1 MYDKSLVLKTLRMW
15 QKILPYGLRS
25 EEQVKF
31 NIKFDPVYKII
42 RISELS
48 NELTFNE
55 IKELCMN
62 CSTMV
67 LEHNCYLIL
76 CDIAQLKLTL
86 DTLEMIDL
94 AKVVQESPT
103 ASEAKTAIIYNEN
116 YTGIENL
123 EFFQQLCTAN
133 GYRLRIFTSEAEAL
147 KWLTS
152 TSTANTCRPFRI
164 QL

>member
-1 MYDKSLVLKTLRMW
+1 M
-15 QKILPYGLRS
+15 
-25 EEQVKF
+25 KF
-31 NIKFDPVYKII
+31 NIKFDPVNNII

-55 IKELCMN
+55 VKDICN
-62 CSTMV
+62 RCSTMV
-67 LEHNCYLIL
+67 LEQNCYLIL
-76 CDIAQLKLTL
+76 CDIDQLKLTL

-94 AKVVQESPT
+94 AKLVQESPT

-133 GYRLRIFTSEAEAL
+133 GYRLRIFTSGENAL